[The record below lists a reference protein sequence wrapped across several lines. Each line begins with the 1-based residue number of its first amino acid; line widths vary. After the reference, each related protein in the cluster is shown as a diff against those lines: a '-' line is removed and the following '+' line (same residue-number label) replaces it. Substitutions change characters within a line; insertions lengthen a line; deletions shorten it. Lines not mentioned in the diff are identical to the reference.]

1 MGFPAV
7 AAFRVPRMVAVT
19 HSTAITVTAA
29 SPTAACRR
37 AVRSSRE
44 TETTFSL
51 IAELHQIH
59 R

>member
-29 SPTAACRR
+29 SPTAAR